1 MASSRYDDGNSDKR
15 HNAEGTVSACFS
27 RRQNSPSGADTPFL
41 IATFLLPHGFCKSS
55 EVNEKDGWPNGIEL
69 ETIEGKCAL
78 DARKIKVVG
87 SENFEVPK
95 LVAQTQFMVCLQL
108 AAMAGSADTL
118 KVLPTIWIASLQSS
132 DEPRRHN
139 VVHMA
144 VDTSLL
150 ELNSTRLHL
159 ALPA

>member
-1 MASSRYDDGNSDKR
+1 
-15 HNAEGTVSACFS
+15 
-27 RRQNSPSGADTPFL
+27 
-41 IATFLLPHGFCKSS
+41 
-55 EVNEKDGWPNGIEL
+55 
-69 ETIEGKCAL
+69 
-78 DARKIKVVG
+78 
-87 SENFEVPK
+87 
-95 LVAQTQFMVCLQL
+95 MVCLQL

-118 KVLPTIWIASLQSS
+118 KVLPTVWIANLQSP

-159 ALPA
+159 ALPTKCSRSTFSPSLPGWS